1 VGTKA
6 RRPTPLARRAGAA
19 LRSVVALPRVPLR
32 LLALF
37 VLAGCGGAAAPG
49 ASPSPEPTTGLRAF
63 ADGSSASFAGPE
75 LGDAE
80 LADVLDAE
88 ATAWVERTLR
98 GLSLRGLV
106 GQLVIEWIPGGYVAP
121 SSPDFEPLRAW
132 IEDEGIG
139 GVSPSIGTPHAYVAK
154 LNALQARADVP
165 LLVAADF
172 ENGGPG
178 MRLNGSFALPSM
190 LPQGGGTD
198 FPPTMAF
205 GAIGD
210 ERFAYEYGRITA
222 REARATG
229 VHVLFSPVL
238 DVNSNP
244 DNPVIATRSFGGDPD
259 LVSRLGAAFIRGA
272 HDGRALTTGKHFPG
286 HGDTSTD
293 SHLGIPVVDADRR
306 RLDSLELVPFVR
318 AISAGVD
325 AIMTAH
331 VQLPAMLGPG
341 RPPAT
346 LAPEV
351 MRALLRDDLGFKGVV
366 FTDAMTMRGI
376 TDMYGIGEASVRA
389 LEAGSD
395 VILSPSS
402 VREAIDAV
410 VVAVDRGRLDRG
422 RVERSVRRLLELKAR
437 LGLHEHRMTSL
448 DGVTRVVGAGQHVA
462 FADTAATRS
471 ITLVRDAEQLVP
483 LSQGSLAPTLH
494 IRFAPSTRLWANR
507 SFGAGLA
514 LRAPELRE
522 VMLDERS
529 DSLALAEAR
538 AALVGSDRV
547 VVTAYVPASAG
558 SGEDVLPPGL
568 RALIGESARTRP
580 TVLVSFGN
588 PYLLSAVPEVGSYVL
603 AWGDRDVSQR
613 AALAAVFGEAPISGR
628 LPIALP
634 PYHELGSGL
643 DRAQVAQGPA
653 TLAIE
658 DPVVA
663 AGIVAPR
670 GEAPRG
676 RNQTVAD
683 PVTSGMSPE
692 GLARVDSIVRA
703 AIADSVMS
711 GAALAIGRHGRLVT
725 LEGFGELQ
733 YGTARPVTP
742 TSLFDLASVSK
753 VVGTTTAAMMLVG
766 EGRLDLDAPVVEYLP
781 WWSSGDPRKERVTV
795 RQLLLH
801 RTGLTPFRTWY
812 FELEGVDAY
821 KEAVAA
827 EPLQTEPGAETAY
840 SDIGIMTLAWVIEE
854 VAGRTLDDFL
864 QQRLWDELGML
875 ETRYNPDRSL
885 RSRIAAT
892 EIDTVWRNE
901 MVWGTVHD
909 ENADAMGGVAGHAG
923 LFSTAVDLS
932 VFARMMLNGG
942 VAPACSP
949 DRPPGEP
956 CPVGRSDDRRVVDPT
971 VLDLFTTRHDETSS
985 RALGWDTPSERSS
998 AGDWMSDEAF
1008 GHTGYTGTSIWMD
1021 PELDLWVVL
1030 LTNRVHPTRDNPR
1043 IAPLRRAVHD
1053 ATVRAITDRPVTRR
1067 VSR

>member
-1 VGTKA
+1 MGADVRPAATPA
-6 RRPTPLARRAGAA
+6 REAGGAIF
-19 LRSVVALPRVPLR
+19 
-32 LLALF
+32 F
-37 VLAGCGGAAAPG
+37 VLPTLFALLSLAVLLLLGACGGTTTPGASASPGPTAAPG
-49 ASPSPEPTTGLRAF
+49 LRSAPVGAPT
-63 ADGSSASFAGPE
+63 SAPAPI
-75 LGDAE
+75 
-80 LADVLDAE
+80 LADALDAE
-88 ATAWVERTLR
+88 AAAWVERTLG
-98 GLSLRGLV
+98 GLSLRGLA
-106 GQLVIEWIPGGYVAP
+106 GQLVIEWIPGGYLAP
-121 SSPDFEPLRAW
+121 SSPGFEPLRAW

-178 MRLNGSFALPSM
+178 MRINGSFALPSM

-259 LVSRLGAAFIRGA
+259 LVARLGAAFIRGA
-272 HDGRALTTGKHFPG
+272 HDGGALTTGKHFPG

-293 SHLGIPVVDADRR
+293 SHIGIPVVGADLHRLRR
-306 RLDSLELVPFVR
+306 LELVPFVR
-318 AISAGVD
+318 AISVGVD

-331 VQLPAMLGPG
+331 VQLPDILGPG

-351 MRALLRDDLGFKGVV
+351 MTGLLRDDLGFEGVV

-402 VREAIDAV
+402 VPEAVDAV
-410 VVAVDRGRLDRG
+410 VAAVERGRLDRG
-422 RVERSVRRLLELKAR
+422 SVERSARRLLELKAR
-437 LGLHEHRMTSL
+437 LGLHENRTTSL
-448 DGVTRVVGAGQHVA
+448 EGVTRVVGSGAHVA
-462 FADTAATRS
+462 FADSAAMRS
-471 ITLVRDAEQLVP
+471 ITLVRDAERLVP
-483 LSQGSLAPTLH
+483 MDGHSLAPTLH

-507 SFGAGLA
+507 SFGDGLA
-514 LRAPELRE
+514 SRAPELRE
-522 VMLDERS
+522 VLLDERS
-529 DSLALAEAR
+529 DSLAFAR
-538 AALVGSDRV
+538 AGAALDGADRV

-558 SGEDVLPPGL
+558 SGEDVLPRRL
-568 RALIGESARTRP
+568 RELIAVSARSRP

-588 PYLLSAVPEVGSYVL
+588 PYLLSAVPEVGSYLL

-613 AALAAVFGEAPISGR
+613 AAISALFGESAVSGR

-634 PYHELGSGL
+634 PFHDLGGGL
-643 DRAQVAQGPA
+643 DRAQVADRPA
-653 TLAIE
+653 GLGME

-663 AGIVAPR
+663 AGIIAPR
-670 GEAPRG
+670 GNASRG

-683 PVTSGMSPE
+683 PATVGMSAA

-711 GAALAIGRHGRLVT
+711 GAAVTIGRHGRLAM

-733 YGTARPVTP
+733 YGTGRPVTP
-742 TSLFDLASVSK
+742 TSIFDLASVSK
-753 VVGTTTAAMMLVG
+753 VVGTTTATMMLVG

-781 WWSSGDPRKERVTV
+781 WWSSGDPRKEQVTV

-801 RTGLTPFRTWY
+801 RTGLIPFRTWY
-812 FELEGVDAY
+812 FELEGLEAY

-854 VAGRTLDDFL
+854 IAGRTLDAFL
-864 QQRLWDELGML
+864 QERLWDELGML

-892 EIDTVWRNE
+892 EIDTIWRNE

-932 VFARMMLNGG
+932 VFARMMLNDG

-949 DRPPGEP
+949 DGPPGEP
-956 CPVGRSDDRRVVDPT
+956 CPVRRSEDRRIVDPT
-971 VLDLFTTRHDETSS
+971 ALELFTTRHDETSS
-985 RALGWDTPSERSS
+985 RALGWDTPAERSS
-998 AGDWMSDEAF
+998 AGDWMSDDAF

-1030 LTNRVHPTRDNPR
+1030 LTNRVHPTRNNPR

-1053 ATVRAITDRPVTRR
+1053 ATVRAITDRPVEPR